1 MVMSATTASTGS
13 ASTESA
19 PIVGRHVWP
28 LAVVVVAGSIM
39 SILDTTIVNVAL
51 QTLSV
56 DLDAPIGTVQW
67 VVTGYML
74 ALAAVIPVTGWAA
87 RRIGTRRLYLM
98 SLVLFTLG
106 SLLCGFA
113 WSIDSLIFFRIL
125 QGLGGGMLM
134 PTGMIILAR
143 AAGPQ
148 QVGRVLS
155 VIGVPMVLAPVF
167 GPALGGLLVEHVG
180 WRWIFFVNIPVGIVA
195 VALAWRILPAGHG
208 EKAGPL
214 DWLGVALLSTGLPTL
229 TYGLAEAGSGAGFGS
244 PNALVPIAVGI
255 TLTALFVQHS
265 LRSSH
270 PLLNVRLY
278 SNRAFAA
285 ASATTFCLGASLF
298 GAMILLPLYFQ
309 IVRGASVVE
318 TGLLIM
324 PQSIGA
330 AIAMPFT
337 GRLSDRIGGGPLAL
351 AGVLVTAFSTLPFA
365 FVTAAT
371 PVWMIETALLVRGVG
386 IGIAMMP
393 AMSAAYAV
401 LRPEQIADAT
411 PQLTVV
417 QRVGGSIGTA
427 VLAVVLGSSLASAT
441 DATQASDAFARAY
454 WWATGITLAAIVPAV
469 VLLRAERHSRRSR
482 SAAAALATTETV
494 LEAA

>member
-1 MVMSATTASTGS
+1 
-13 ASTESA
+13 
-19 PIVGRHVWP
+19 
-28 LAVVVVAGSIM
+28 
-39 SILDTTIVNVAL
+39 
-51 QTLSV
+51 
-56 DLDAPIGTVQW
+56 
-67 VVTGYML
+67 
-74 ALAAVIPVTGWAA
+74 
-87 RRIGTRRLYLM
+87 
-98 SLVLFTLG
+98 
-106 SLLCGFA
+106 
-113 WSIDSLIFFRIL
+113 
-125 QGLGGGMLM
+125 
-134 PTGMIILAR
+134 
-143 AAGPQ
+143 
-148 QVGRVLS
+148 
-155 VIGVPMVLAPVF
+155 
-167 GPALGGLLVEHVG
+167 
-180 WRWIFFVNIPVGIVA
+180 
-195 VALAWRILPAGHG
+195 
-208 EKAGPL
+208 
-214 DWLGVALLSTGLPTL
+214 
-229 TYGLAEAGSGAGFGS
+229 
-244 PNALVPIAVGI
+244 
-255 TLTALFVQHS
+255 
-265 LRSSH
+265 
-270 PLLNVRLY
+270 VRLY

-427 VLAVVLGSSLASAT
+427 VLAVVLGSSLATAT
-441 DATQASDAFARAY
+441 DAAQASDAFARAY

-482 SAAAALATTETV
+482 SAAAAHATTETV

>member
-1 MVMSATTASTGS
+1 MSGRPVTAIDR
-13 ASTESA
+13 A
-19 PIVGRHVWP
+19 VWP
-28 LAVVVVAGSIM
+28 LAAVVVVGSIM

-56 DLDAPIGTVQW
+56 DLDAPVGTVQW

-87 RRIGTRRLYLM
+87 RRVGTRRLYLS

-106 SLLCGFA
+106 SMLCGVA
-113 WSIDSLIFFRIL
+113 WSIDSLIVFRVL

-148 QVGRVLS
+148 QMGRIFS
-155 VIGVPMVLAPVF
+155 AIGIPMILAPVF
-167 GPALGGLLVEHVG
+167 GPVIGGLLVEHVG
-180 WRWIFFVNIPVGIVA
+180 WRWIFFVNLPVGIAA
-195 VALAWRILPAGHG
+195 VALALRLLPAGHA
-208 EKAGPL
+208 EEAGPF
-214 DWLGVALLSTGLPTL
+214 DWLGLALLSLGLPTI

-244 PNALVPIAVGI
+244 PRALGPIAVGLL
-255 TLTALFVQHS
+255 LTAVFVVHS
-265 LRSSH
+265 LRASH

-278 SNRAFAA
+278 ANRAFAA
-285 ASATTFCLGASLF
+285 ASATTFCLGATLF

-309 IVRGASVVE
+309 IVRDASVVE
-318 TGLLIM
+318 TGLLLV
-324 PQSIGA
+324 PQSLGA
-330 AIAMPFT
+330 AFAMPFS
-337 GRLSDRIGGGPLAL
+337 GRLTDRFGGGPIAL
-351 AGVLVTAFSTLPFA
+351 AGVILTGVATLPFA
-365 FVTAAT
+365 FVDETT
-371 PVWMIETALLVRGVG
+371 PYVLIEASLLLRGLG
-386 IGIAMMP
+386 IGFAMMP

-427 VLAVVLGSSLASAT
+427 VLAVALSTGLEGQTTASGMA
-441 DATQASDAFARAY
+441 DAFSSAY
-454 WWATGITLAAIVPAV
+454 WWALGLTVAAIVPAII
-469 VLLRAERHSRRSR
+469 LLRAERGARHAH
-482 SAAAALATTETV
+482 AAEGDRAATEAA

>member
-1 MVMSATTASTGS
+1 M
-13 ASTESA
+13 
-19 PIVGRHVWP
+19 VGRHVWP
-28 LAVVVVAGSIM
+28 LATVVVAGAIM

-51 QTLSV
+51 ETLSV
-56 DLDAPIGTVQW
+56 DLSSPIGSVQW

-74 ALAAVIPVTGWAA
+74 ALAAVIPVSGWAA
-87 RRIGTRRLYLM
+87 RRLGTKRLYVI

-113 WSIDSLIFFRIL
+113 WSIDSLIVFRVL

-143 AAGPQ
+143 AAGPERM
-148 QVGRVLS
+148 GRVLS
-155 VIGVPMVLAPVF
+155 VVGVPMVLAPVF
-167 GPALGGLLVEHVG
+167 GPVIGGLFVEHLG

-195 VALAWRILPAGHG
+195 VVLALTLLPAGRA
-208 EKAGPL
+208 EAAGRL
-214 DWLGVALLSTGLPTL
+214 DWLGVALLSTGLPAL
-229 TYGLAEAGSGAGFGS
+229 TYGLAEAGSGAGFTS
-244 PNALVPIAVGI
+244 ASAFVPVLAGLG
-255 TLTALFVQHS
+255 LTAAFVVHS
-265 LRSSH
+265 LRSPA

-278 SNRAFAA
+278 GNRAFAA

-309 IVRGASVVE
+309 IVRGDSVVR
-318 TGLLIM
+318 TGLMLV
-324 PQSIGA
+324 PQSLGA
-330 AIAMPFT
+330 ALAMPFA
-337 GRLSDRIGGGPLAL
+337 GRLADRVGGGPLAL
-351 AGVLVTAFSTLPFA
+351 AGVVLTAVSTIPLA
-365 FVTAAT
+365 LISADTA
-371 PVWMIETALLVRGVG
+371 VWQIEASLLLRGLG
-386 IGIAMMP
+386 IGIAIMP

-427 VLAVVLGSSLASAT
+427 VLAVVLGASLEGAADPAGASA
-441 DATQASDAFARAY
+441 AFSSAY
-454 WWATGITLAAIVPAV
+454 WWAFAITLVAVVPATI
-469 VLLRAERHSRRSR
+469 LLRTERKARRAHGAR
-482 SAAAALATTETV
+482 ADLAATEAA

>member
-1 MVMSATTASTGS
+1 MS
-13 ASTESA
+13 ESSVTKIDRA
-19 PIVGRHVWP
+19 VWP
-28 LAVVVVAGSIM
+28 LAAVVVVGSIM

-51 QTLSV
+51 QTLSD
-56 DLDAPIGTVQW
+56 DLDASIGTVQW

-74 ALAAVIPVTGWAA
+74 ALAAVIPVTGWAS
-87 RRIGTRRLYLM
+87 RRVGTRRLYLA

-106 SLLCGFA
+106 SMLCGLA
-113 WSIDSLIFFRIL
+113 WSIDSLIFFRVL

-148 QVGRVLS
+148 QMGRMFS

-167 GPALGGLLVEHVG
+167 GPVLGGLLVEHVG
-180 WRWIFFVNIPVGIVA
+180 WRWIFFVNLPVGIAA
-195 VALAWRILPAGHG
+195 VALALRFLPSGHA
-208 EKAGPL
+208 EEAGPF
-214 DWLGVALLSTGLPTL
+214 DWLGLALLSIGLPTI

-244 PNALVPIAVGI
+244 PRAFVPMLAGVL
-255 TLTALFVQHS
+255 LTALFVGHS

-278 SNRAFAA
+278 ANRAFAA
-285 ASATTFCLGASLF
+285 ASATTFCLGATLF

-309 IVRGASVVE
+309 IVRHDSVVQ
-318 TGLLIM
+318 TGLLLV
-324 PQSIGA
+324 PQSLGA
-330 AIAMPFT
+330 AAAMPFS
-337 GRLSDRIGGGPLAL
+337 GRLTDRFGGGPIAL
-351 AGVLVTAFSTLPFA
+351 AGVILTALTTLPFV
-365 FVTAAT
+365 FVDEAT
-371 PVWMIETALLVRGVG
+371 SYWLIEASLLLRGLG
-386 IGIAMMP
+386 IGFAMMP

-401 LRPEQIADAT
+401 LKPEQIADAT

-427 VLAVVLGSSLASAT
+427 VLAVALSTGLEGQTTAAGTASAFST
-441 DATQASDAFARAY
+441 AY
-454 WWATGITLAAIVPAV
+454 WWALGLTVAAIVPAII
-469 VLLRAERHSRRSR
+469 LLRAERGARRAHTAEGNR
-482 SAAAALATTETV
+482 AARETA

>member
-1 MVMSATTASTGS
+1 MSERSSTPLVDR
-13 ASTESA
+13 A
-19 PIVGRHVWP
+19 IWP
-28 LAVVVVAGSIM
+28 LAAVVVVGSIM

-51 QTLSV
+51 ETLSV
-56 DLDAPIGTVQW
+56 DLSSPVESVQW

-87 RRIGTRRLYLM
+87 RRIGTRRLYLT

-106 SLLCGFA
+106 SVLCGFA
-113 WSIDSLIFFRIL
+113 WSIDSLIVFRVL

-148 QVGRVLS
+148 RIGRVLS
-155 VIGVPMVLAPVF
+155 AIGVPMVLAPVF
-167 GPALGGLLVEHVG
+167 GPVLGGLLVEHVG
-180 WRWIFFVNIPVGIVA
+180 WRWIFFVNVPVGILA
-195 VALAWRILPAGHG
+195 VSLALRFLPVGRA

-214 DWLGVALLSTGLPTL
+214 DWLGVLLLSTGLPTL
-229 TYGLAEAGSGAGFGS
+229 TYGLAKAGSGAGFAS
-244 PNALVPIAVGI
+244 PQALVPIAAGLL
-255 TLTALFVQHS
+255 LTTLFVFHS
-265 LRSSH
+265 LRSTH

-278 SNRAFAA
+278 GNRAFAA
-285 ASATTFCLGASLF
+285 ASATTFCLGATLF
-298 GAMILLPLYFQ
+298 GALLLLPLYFQ
-309 IVRGASVVE
+309 IVRHESVVA
-318 TGLLIM
+318 TGLLLV
-324 PQSIGA
+324 PQSLGA
-330 AIAMPFT
+330 AIAMPFG
-337 GRLSDRIGGGPLAL
+337 GRFTDRYGGGPVAL
-351 AGVLVTAFSTLPFA
+351 VGVILTAVATLPFA
-365 FVTAAT
+365 FVTDGT
-371 PVWMIETALLVRGVG
+371 SYVLIEASLLLRGIG

-427 VLAVVLGSSLASAT
+427 VLAVALGSGLEGQTTAAG
-441 DATQASDAFARAY
+441 AAGAFATAY
-454 WWATGITLAAIVPAV
+454 WWAFGTTLAAIVPAFI
-469 VLLRAERHSRRSR
+469 LLRAERRARRVHTAEASR
-482 SAAAALATTETV
+482 AAAEAA

>member
-1 MVMSATTASTGS
+1 M
-13 ASTESA
+13 
-19 PIVGRHVWP
+19 VGRHVWP
-28 LAVVVVAGSIM
+28 LATVVVAGAIM

-51 QTLSV
+51 ETLSV
-56 DLDAPIGTVQW
+56 DLSSPIGSVQW

-74 ALAAVIPVTGWAA
+74 ALAAVIPVSGWAA
-87 RRIGTRRLYLM
+87 RRLGTKRLYVI

-113 WSIDSLIFFRIL
+113 WSIDSLIVFRVL

-143 AAGPQ
+143 AAGPERM
-148 QVGRVLS
+148 GRVLS
-155 VIGVPMVLAPVF
+155 VVGVPMVLAPVF
-167 GPALGGLLVEHVG
+167 GPVIGGLFVEHLG

-195 VALAWRILPAGHG
+195 VVLALTLLPAGRA
-208 EKAGPL
+208 EAAGRL
-214 DWLGVALLSTGLPTL
+214 DWLGVALLSTGLPAL
-229 TYGLAEAGSGAGFGS
+229 TYGLAEAGSGAGFTS
-244 PNALVPIAVGI
+244 ASAFVPVLAGLG
-255 TLTALFVQHS
+255 LTGAFVVHS
-265 LRSSH
+265 LRSPA

-278 SNRAFAA
+278 GNRAFAA

-309 IVRGASVVE
+309 IVRGDSVVR
-318 TGLLIM
+318 TGLMLV
-324 PQSIGA
+324 PQSLGA
-330 AIAMPFT
+330 ALAMPFA
-337 GRLSDRIGGGPLAL
+337 GRLADRVGGGPLAL
-351 AGVLVTAFSTLPFA
+351 AGVVLTAVSTIPLA
-365 FVTAAT
+365 LISADTA
-371 PVWMIETALLVRGVG
+371 VWQIEASLLLRGLG
-386 IGIAMMP
+386 IGIAIMP

-427 VLAVVLGSSLASAT
+427 VLAVVLGASLEGAADPAGASA
-441 DATQASDAFARAY
+441 AFSSAY
-454 WWATGITLAAIVPAV
+454 WWAFAITLVAVVPATI
-469 VLLRAERHSRRSR
+469 LLRTERKARRAHGAR
-482 SAAAALATTETV
+482 ADLATTEAA